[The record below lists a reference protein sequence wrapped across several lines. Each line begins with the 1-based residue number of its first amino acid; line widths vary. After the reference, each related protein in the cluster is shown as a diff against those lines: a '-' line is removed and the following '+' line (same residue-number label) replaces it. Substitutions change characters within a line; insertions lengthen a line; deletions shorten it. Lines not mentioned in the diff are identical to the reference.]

1 MKKIVF
7 TFSLFL
13 FFTFPF
19 NGIAHTYLSSST
31 PEDGQV
37 LTQPVEEIVLQ
48 FETEVEELST
58 MRLYRNDELVEMD
71 VLRTDQN
78 QLIGDIPE
86 ELANGTYVV
95 DWSIIG
101 EDGHPIEGE
110 ISFSIEAKENTDKER
125 TENQNIESTEV
136 EEDEPE
142 SVVPIILTALFAL
155 ITIAGIWL
163 LFRTK
168 KK

>member
-13 FFTFPF
+13 LFAFPF
-19 NGIAHTYLSSST
+19 NGLAHTYLSSST

-58 MRLYRNDELVEMD
+58 MSLYRNDELVEID
-71 VLRTDQN
+71 VRLTDHN

-86 ELANGTYVV
+86 ELVNGDYVA

-101 EDGHPIEGE
+101 EDGHPIEGV
-110 ISFSIEAKENTDKER
+110 ISFSIKARENTDTNR
-125 TENQNIESTEV
+125 TEYQNIESAESQ
-136 EEDEPE
+136 EDVPE
-142 SVVPIILTALFAL
+142 SVVPIILTTLFAL

-163 LFRTK
+163 LFRTRK
-168 KK
+168 K